1 MPKPFEIKRAPASY
15 PGTCCDAESCQ
26 AVAAYKAPRARG
38 EKGFYWFCLEH
49 IRLYNAAWDYFDG
62 FAPAQIEKQLKY
74 DFVWERPSWPFGSV
88 STASSQ
94 PHTAPAEEVIA
105 PKYKKAMGVLG
116 LTPPV
121 TTEKVKGRYRDLVKR
136 FHPDTNNGSRA
147 NEERLKTIV
156 EAYKTLDEWLER
168 AA

>member
-1 MPKPFEIKRAPASY
+1 MPKPFKIKRNPTSH

-26 AVAAYKAPRARG
+26 AAAVYKAPRARG
-38 EKGFYWFCLEH
+38 NLGFYWFCLEH

-62 FAPAQIEKQLKY
+62 FAPDQIEKQLKH
-74 DFVWERPSWPFGSV
+74 DFVWERPSWPFGS
-88 STASSQ
+88 APEDKQ
-94 PHTAPAEEVIA
+94 PQKKKDKNDLPL
-105 PKYKKAMGVLG
+105 KYKKAMGVLG
-116 LTPPV
+116 LVPPL

-147 NEERLKTIV
+147 NEDRLKAIMD
-156 EAYKTLDEWLER
+156 AYKTLDEWLER